1 VITVDD
7 ILTSGGLHKDR
18 AEFATVE
25 VIANAAILVNRV
37 NALFKELGITKKPR
51 ITSGFRVTPGK
62 GAKKSA
68 HLEGMA
74 VDFSDPGHVVA
85 HQITRQLLAKHKL
98 RREDTDYTEEKHQD
112 GGIVEWCHLDIRKP
126 YGVVFKPW

>member
-1 VITVDD
+1 MITVDN
-7 ILTSGGLHKDR
+7 ILTSGGLYPER
-18 AEFATVE
+18 AEFASVE

-37 NALFKELGITKKPR
+37 NALLSELGLKEHIR

-74 VDFSDPGHVVA
+74 IDFSDPGHVIA
-85 HQITRQLLAKHKL
+85 HRITRQLLVKHKL
-98 RREDTDYTEEKHQD
+98 RREDTDYTKSIHQD
-112 GGIVEWCHLDIRKP
+112 GGDSCWTHIDCREP
-126 YGVVFKPW
+126 YGTIFKP

>member
-7 ILTSGGLHKDR
+7 ILTSGGRYPKR
-18 AEFATVE
+18 AEFASVE

-37 NALFKELGITKKPR
+37 NALFAELGITKKPR

-74 VDFSDPGHVVA
+74 IDFSDPGHVIA

-98 RREDTDYTEEKHQD
+98 RREDSDYTKEVQQD
-112 GGIVEWCHLDIRKP
+112 GGVVEWCHLDMRKP
-126 YGVVFKPW
+126 YGIVFKS